1 MAGTVRAVVFPP
13 TGPLFLKGLVFVFEG
28 LVDSRSAGGHR

>member
-1 MAGTVRAVVFPP
+1 MVGTVMADAFSS

-28 LVDSRSAGGHR
+28 LVDSRFAGGHS